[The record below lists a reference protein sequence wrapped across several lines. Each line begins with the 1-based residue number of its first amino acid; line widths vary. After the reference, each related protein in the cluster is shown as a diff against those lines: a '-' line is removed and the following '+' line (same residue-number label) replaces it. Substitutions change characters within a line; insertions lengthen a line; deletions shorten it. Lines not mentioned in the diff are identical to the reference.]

1 MAELGNPNFVSTS
14 YNDFRE
20 LSFAPGIAGAAN
32 NTISYTTSSSAF
44 NSFKTFAIKIV
55 MSGSDTTDVPKVRDI
70 RAIALPAGN

>member
-1 MAELGNPNFVSTS
+1 MTELGNPNFVSTN

-20 LSFAPGIAGAAN
+20 LSFAPGIVGAAN

-44 NSFKTFAIKIV
+44 NSFKTFAIKVV
-55 MSGSDTTDVPKVRDI
+55 MSGTDTTDVPRIRDI